1 MEDTKM
7 VFKKVLGL
15 IEELKGEEDNSITK
29 ETALTNLNLD
39 SLDIA
44 ELIMNIEDE
53 FDIAVDDRESLLTI
67 GDVVAFIESKSA

>member
-1 MEDTKM
+1 M

-67 GDVVAFIESKSA
+67 GDVVAFIDSKSA